1 MSTTNPIL
9 IIGKNGK
16 TGSRVDAL
24 LKQQGLKT
32 RPVSR
37 SSHPSFDWNQPATW
51 PVVLQDV
58 KQAYV
63 SYQPDLAV
71 PNAESTLRSF
81 IEAAQDQGVE
91 HLVLLSGRGEDG
103 AIRAEK
109 ALIESG
115 LRWNVVR
122 ASWFFQNFS
131 ESFLVEP
138 LIDGEVS
145 LPVGD
150 VLEPFVDCN
159 DIAEVAVAALTNP
172 VLANRLF
179 EVTGPELLTF
189 ADCVA
194 LISDTTG
201 RSIEF
206 NQVPIEPYMDFLK
219 DLGTSDEQLWLL
231 RELFTRV
238 LDGRNSHIA
247 HGVEEALGKPPRR
260 FMDYVKAA
268 HKNGAWDTAQL
279 NQA

>member
-172 VLANRLF
+172 ALANRLF

-219 DLGTSDEQLWLL
+219 DLGTSEEELWLL

>member
-1 MSTTNPIL
+1 MTATNPIL

-24 LKQQGLKT
+24 LKQQGFKT

-109 ALIESG
+109 ALFESG

-122 ASWFFQNFS
+122 TSWFFQNFS

-172 VLANRLF
+172 ALANRLF

-194 LISDTTG
+194 LISDTIG